1 MESNNKHSSIQSS
14 EGGDKKKIAE
24 LERRLKEQDQL
35 LKGYEVENEKLY
47 ADLKQAKEKL
57 VHEVRK
63 LEEEK
68 RSLRVGVIQEKL
80 TAVPNNKTSRSTS
93 PKSPVRDASE
103 PRLVSEASGELE
115 LIKRE
120 NAEMRNR

>member
-1 MESNNKHSSIQSS
+1 MENNNKNKQTSNQSG
-14 EGGDKKKIAE
+14 GGDKKRIGE

-47 ADLKQAKEKL
+47 ADLKQAKERL

-68 RSLRVGVIQEKL
+68 KSLRVGVIQEKL
-80 TAVPNNKTSRSTS
+80 IPNNKTSRSTS
-93 PKSPVRDASE
+93 PKSPARDTSE
-103 PRLVSEASGELE
+103 PRLVSEASGEFE